1 MKNLFQKLN
10 ETFFDFVFVISYF
23 LLLIVLFFKSTNS
36 LYFISI
42 FLLLIYSLR
51 YRNLIQHLIFTNRNL
66 FMFLLLFL
74 LCLLISIIYSPK
86 PLTSLNK
93 FIIYYLFCV
102 VILISFSIFFYNL
115 HPTSQSFTYLKISTI
130 IANAILLLYLY
141 LSALYYCNFKIKD
154 TIIFI
159 YGLQMFI
166 DNNKIK
172 LNGLLNISASF
183 VYLIIICVYYFLI
196 SQSKKDKFLFYIL
209 FFFNFFTL
217 ILLARRSPLLG
228 IFSGTLLSMLFYR
241 YFNRKLF
248 IISLSILI
256 TIFSITFHPDLKNTI
271 LVRGDT
277 SENILKFKE
286 KEVNN
291 LSSVGFRLYEWERSV
306 SILKENPFVGSGL
319 GRKIMKE
326 RFFSESLIGHPHNTL
341 ISLALQSGIQTVIT
355 FLLFYFILFIKNLNL
370 RKSPIKE
377 IYYFS
382 LLSFIFMIS
391 MFWIFMFA
399 GVEEK
404 IGFIPFWMMS
414 GANLGVIIF
423 SRDRYHKA

>member
-1 MKNLFQKLN
+1 
-10 ETFFDFVFVISYF
+10 
-23 LLLIVLFFKSTNS
+23 
-36 LYFISI
+36 
-42 FLLLIYSLR
+42 
-51 YRNLIQHLIFTNRNL
+51 
-66 FMFLLLFL
+66 
-74 LCLLISIIYSPK
+74 
-86 PLTSLNK
+86 
-93 FIIYYLFCV
+93 
-102 VILISFSIFFYNL
+102 
-115 HPTSQSFTYLKISTI
+115 
-130 IANAILLLYLY
+130 
-141 LSALYYCNFKIKD
+141 
-154 TIIFI
+154 
-159 YGLQMFI
+159 MFI